1 MPMPNL
7 LAMSQ
12 EILLALDCHLPHF
25 PELRTLTKW
34 DRTAVFLQD
43 RKSSFLGWPYVTA
56 GAPRRAVRTG
66 SAAGH
71 TGKAALHQPSH
82 V

>member
-12 EILLALDCHLPHF
+12 EILLALDCRLPHF

-43 RKSSFLGWPYVTA
+43 RKSSSLDGLT
-56 GAPRRAVRTG
+56 
-66 SAAGH
+66 
-71 TGKAALHQPSH
+71 
-82 V
+82 

>member
-12 EILLALDCHLPHF
+12 EILLALDCRLPHF
-25 PELRTLTKW
+25 LELRTLTNGIEQ
-34 DRTAVFLQD
+34 RAFLQD
-43 RKSSFLGWPYVTA
+43 RESSFLGWPYVTA

-71 TGKAALHQPSH
+71 AGKAALHQSSH